1 MHVTTLETRTQEGL
15 RQVRKT
21 LTIQRPLEELFEVW
35 QELERLP
42 EFMEH
47 VESVTREDGT
57 SRSHWV
63 VKAPAGRSVEWDAEM
78 FVDPPH
84 MIRWRSLPG
93 ADVQHEGEV
102 MFSPAPADQGTE
114 VRVVLRYDPPGG
126 DAGAKVAKLFGEE
139 PAVQLNADLFRFKQ
153 LMEVGHIPSTE
164 GQSHGDR

>member
-1 MHVTTLETRTQEGL
+1 VTTLETKAQDGM

-21 LTIQRPLEELFEVW
+21 VTIRRPLEELFDVW

-47 VESVTREDGT
+47 VESVTMHDGK

-63 VKAPAGRSVEWDAEM
+63 VKAPAGKTVEWDAMMSFER
-78 FVDPPH
+78 PG
-84 MIRWRSLPG
+84 MISWRSLPG
-93 ADVQHEGEV
+93 SDIRHEGEV
-102 MFSPAPADQGTE
+102 IFAPAPEDLGTE

-126 DAGAKVAKLFGEE
+126 SAGAKVAKMFGEE
-139 PAVQLNADLFRFKQ
+139 PAVQLSADLYRFKQ
-153 LMEVGHIPSTE
+153 LMEVGHIPSIE